1 MFCTETKFYYGV
13 RIATGTVGG
22 AGKKDKAVYII
33 LVGNQGA
40 TKKIYLVPY
49 LSIFSSIAGRTCDDL
64 LVESDANLG
73 DVQVV
78 ILGNEKNWF
87 IPNDNWYV
95 NYISICHYDGGSVRQ
110 EVKFP
115 CYHWIGDNEAISI
128 TSATGKTAT

>member
-1 MFCTETKFYYGV
+1 M
-13 RIATGTVGG
+13 
-22 AGKKDKAVYII
+22 I

-40 TKKIYLVPY
+40 TKKIYILKFG
-49 LSIFSSIAGRTCDDL
+49 SFSPKIDGGTCDDL

-78 ILGNEKNWF
+78 ILGKEKNWF
-87 IPNDNWYV
+87 LPTNWYV
-95 NYISICHYDGGSVRQ
+95 SYTSICHYNGGCVKQ
-110 EVKFP
+110 QVKFP